1 MERFNSS
8 RDFQIEEEYQMTKKR
23 FNIVATV
30 YDKRG
35 RKLTEGN
42 NSYTKTHTLQ
52 AKFAVQVG
60 LDDKIYLH
68 AEISAL
74 SKLKKGQKPYR
85 IFVERYKENGE
96 PALAK
101 CCKVCEAAVKAHGI
115 KYIEYTNNG
124 PEFTKETFDL

>member
-1 MERFNSS
+1 MVG
-8 RDFQIEEEYQMTKKR
+8 KKQ

-35 RKLTEGN
+35 RKLTEGT

-60 LDDKIYLH
+60 LDDKVFLH

-74 SKLKKGQKPYR
+74 SKLKKHHKPYR
-85 IFVERYKENGE
+85 IVVERYKENGE
-96 PALAK
+96 PALARP
-101 CCKVCEAAVKAHGI
+101 CPVCQAAIESHGI
-115 KYIEYTNNG
+115 TLVEW
-124 PEFTKETFDL
+124 TK

>member
-1 MERFNSS
+1 
-8 RDFQIEEEYQMTKKR
+8 MTKKR
-23 FNIVATV
+23 FSIVATV

-35 RKLTEGN
+35 RKLTEGT

-74 SKLKKGQKPYR
+74 SKLRKGQKPYR
-85 IFVERYKENGE
+85 IVVERYKENGD

-101 CCKVCEAAVKAHGI
+101 PCLVCQAAIESHGI
-115 KYIEYTNNG
+115 TLVEW
-124 PEFTKETFDL
+124 TKCQQSYF

>member
-1 MERFNSS
+1 
-8 RDFQIEEEYQMTKKR
+8 MTKKR

-35 RKLTEGN
+35 RKLTEGS
-42 NSYTKTHTLQ
+42 NSYTKSHPLQ

>member
-1 MERFNSS
+1 MS
-8 RDFQIEEEYQMTKKR
+8 KKR
-23 FNIVATV
+23 FSIVATV

-35 RKLTEGN
+35 RKLTEGT
-42 NSYTKTHTLQ
+42 NSYTRTHPLQ

-85 IFVERYKENGE
+85 IVVERYKENGD
-96 PALAK
+96 PAIAK
-101 CCKVCEAAVKAHGI
+101 PCRVCQAAIESHGI
-115 KYIEYTNNG
+115 TLVM
-124 PEFTKETFDL
+124 FTGGEL

>member
-1 MERFNSS
+1 
-8 RDFQIEEEYQMTKKR
+8 MTKKR

-35 RKLTEGN
+35 RKLTEGT
-42 NSYTKTHTLQ
+42 NSYTKSHPLQ

-74 SKLKKGQKPYR
+74 SKLKKGQKPHR
-85 IFVERYKENGE
+85 IVVERYKENGE
-96 PALAK
+96 PGLAK
-101 CCKVCEAAVKAHGI
+101 PCKVCEAAIESHGI
-115 KYIEYTNNG
+115 ALVEW
-124 PEFTKETFDL
+124 TK

>member
-1 MERFNSS
+1 MEGFNSS

-35 RKLTEGN
+35 RKLTEGT

-52 AKFAVQVG
+52 AKFAVRVG

-68 AEISAL
+68 SEVSAL
-74 SKLKKGQKPYR
+74 SKLKKHHKPYR
-85 IFVERYKENGE
+85 IVVERYKDNGD

-101 CCKVCEAAVKAHGI
+101 PCLICQAAIESHGI
-115 KYIEYTNNG
+115 TLVEW
-124 PEFTKETFDL
+124 TK

>member
-8 RDFQIEEEYQMTKKR
+8 RDFQIRLRSNVTKKR

-35 RKLTEGN
+35 RKLTEGT

-60 LDDKIYLH
+60 LDDKVFLH
-68 AEISAL
+68 AEIAAL
-74 SKLKKGQKPYR
+74 SRLKSFHKPYK
-85 IFVERYKENGE
+85 IVVERYLSDGST
-96 PALAK
+96 ALAK
-101 CCKVCEAAVKAHGI
+101 PCPICEAAIRVHGI
-115 KYIEYTNNG
+115 QRI
-124 PEFTKETFDL
+124 EFTC

>member
-35 RKLTEGN
+35 RKLTEGT

-60 LDDKIYLH
+60 LDDKVFLH
-68 AEISAL
+68 AEIAEI
-74 SKLKKGQKPYR
+74 GR
-85 IFVERYKENGE
+85 
-96 PALAK
+96 
-101 CCKVCEAAVKAHGI
+101 AHV
-115 KYIEYTNNG
+115 
-124 PEFTKETFDL
+124 

>member
-1 MERFNSS
+1 
-8 RDFQIEEEYQMTKKR
+8 MTKKR

-35 RKLTEGN
+35 RKLTEGT
-42 NSYTKTHTLQ
+42 NSYTKSHPLQ

-74 SKLKKGQKPYR
+74 SKLKKGQKPHR
-85 IFVERYKENGE
+85 IVVERYKETGE
-96 PALAK
+96 PGLAK
-101 CCKVCEAAVKAHGI
+101 PCKVCESAIESHGI
-115 KYIEYTNNG
+115 ALVEW
-124 PEFTKETFDL
+124 TK

>member
-8 RDFQIEEEYQMTKKR
+8 RDFHLRLRSNVTKKR

-35 RKLTEGN
+35 RKLTEGT

-74 SKLKKGQKPYR
+74 SKLRKGQKPYR
-85 IFVERYKENGE
+85 IVVERYKENGDQ
-96 PALAK
+96 ALAK
-101 CCKVCEAAVKAHGI
+101 PCPVCQAAIESHGI
-115 KYIEYTNNG
+115 TLVEW
-124 PEFTKETFDL
+124 TK

>member
-1 MERFNSS
+1 MVG
-8 RDFQIEEEYQMTKKR
+8 KKR
-23 FNIVATV
+23 FNIVSTI

-35 RKLTEGN
+35 RKLTEGS
-42 NSYTKTHTLQ
+42 NSYTKSHPLQ

-74 SKLKKGQKPYR
+74 IKLKKGQKPYR
-85 IFVERYKENGE
+85 IVVERYKENGE

-101 CCKVCEAAVKAHGI
+101 PCLVCQAAIQSFGI
-115 KYIEYTNNG
+115 TFVEW
-124 PEFTKETFDL
+124 TK